1 MTKEQ
6 FMKATSTN
14 KKDLIFGDKPSLESL
29 YYTALF
35 SLGAIAAMVLICIG
49 KANAN
54 KGLTIYAA
62 VLLPIFVIAALVA
75 TRSFC
80 VSINTVH
87 KKCDTLV
94 IKTFFMT
101 RKYNVGQ
108 IKRFSLTQSKDG
120 TLTEVK
126 MIYRGNAVRHTFKK
140 MTKEEAAHFK
150 RAAHNK

>member
-1 MTKEQ
+1 MKNNLQNTKEVITRS
-6 FMKATSTN
+6 KAN
-14 KKDLIFGDKPSLESL
+14 RESL
-29 YYTALF
+29 YYTILF
-35 SLGAIAAMVLICIG
+35 TLGAIAAAVLICLG
-49 KANAN
+49 SAKAN

-75 TRSFC
+75 ARSFC
-80 VSINTVH
+80 VSMNTVH

-101 RKYNVGQ
+101 RKYNVSE
-108 IKRFSLTQSKDG
+108 IEKFALMQSKNG
-120 TLTEVK
+120 EITEVK
-126 MIYRGNAVRHTFKK
+126 IIYRKKAFYHTFKK

>member
-1 MTKEQ
+1 MKNNLQNTKEVITRSR
-6 FMKATSTN
+6 AN
-14 KKDLIFGDKPSLESL
+14 RESL
-29 YYTALF
+29 YYTILF
-35 SLGAIAAMVLICIG
+35 TLGAIAAVVLICLG
-49 KANAN
+49 SAKAN

-75 TRSFC
+75 ARSFC
-80 VSINTVH
+80 VSMNTVH

-101 RKYNVGQ
+101 RKYNVSE
-108 IKRFSLTQSKDG
+108 IEKFALMQSKNG
-120 TLTEVK
+120 EITEVK
-126 MIYRGNAVRHTFKK
+126 IIYRKKAFYHTFKK

>member
-1 MTKEQ
+1 MKDKSQNTKEVITRS
-6 FMKATSTN
+6 KAN
-14 KKDLIFGDKPSLESL
+14 RESL

-35 SLGAIAAMVLICIG
+35 TLGAIAAVVLICIG

-75 TRSFC
+75 ARSFC

-94 IKTFFMT
+94 IKTYFMT

-108 IKRFSLTQSKDG
+108 IKRFSLTQDKDG

-126 MIYRGNAVRHTFKK
+126 MIYRGNAIRHTFKK